1 MTPAQI
7 SRSMECYNRADV
19 VRLFVL
25 AMRKRTSACA
35 HVYRACKS
43 YHRSLM
49 SLTVRSR
56 QVRSNPLVLRN
67 VMKRFTGVLAL
78 LLILAVSALASNAKQ
93 AKQLY
98 QKGVD
103 AQARQ
108 DYITAYNFY
117 HRAYELVPTDTSYRS
132 AYEYVRFL
140 AAASYVHQGEL
151 LMNAGKL
158 QEALTDFEQALAID
172 PSSFI
177 AQQMANKVR
186 LMLKQSM
193 NPTPTPSPTT
203 EGVLTRRME
212 EATGPVELAPISNTP
227 ITLNLTQDSKT
238 VYESIGRLA
247 GINVLFD
254 PDYTSRR
261 IHVDLNGVTLS
272 EALQITALES
282 KTFWRP
288 VTPNTI
294 FVAADTPAKRKELEQ
309 SVIRTFYLNNLSQPN
324 ELQDLVNILRT
335 LLDTQRLQQFPSQQA
350 IVVRGTPDQIAMA
363 EKLIEDLDKS
373 KPEVV
378 VEVAIMQVTR
388 DKLRNLG
395 INPPTSVSVALQQS
409 NATSPTTT
417 SVTGTAG
424 NTATA
429 TTGSTAP
436 QLTLNTLGNLNATNF
451 SVTIPSA
458 TANFLMSDSSSKLI
472 QQPEIRASD
481 GQKASLKIGER
492 VPVATGSFQPGIGG
506 VGINPLV
513 NTQFNYIDVGV
524 NIDITPHVHGLDEVT
539 LKLSMDISAVDSYQN
554 IGGIQQPVIGQ
565 RKIEQDIRLR
575 EGEVNILG
583 GILESDQTR
592 SLSGIPGLASIP
604 LFKWLF
610 SEESKEVKD
619 NEIVF
624 VLIPHIVRAQDL
636 NASNTKAIDVGT
648 ASTIS
653 LRRDNTQPQQQGQQ
667 DGQGAMG
674 ARPPQSMPG
683 QPQGA
688 AMQPGASA
696 APASAP
702 IGSPIVSF
710 DPATVDQAVGST
722 FTVNVNLAG
731 GQNVSSVPLQIMYN
745 PRVLQLLN
753 VSNGTLLA
761 QDGQTVALVNRDD
774 SMAGILQVTA
784 SRPPGTSGISGDGSV
799 FTLTFQARAPGQST
813 LAINR
818 AVLKNAAMQNT
829 PATGSQAIVTVH

>member
-1 MTPAQI
+1 
-7 SRSMECYNRADV
+7 
-19 VRLFVL
+19 
-25 AMRKRTSACA
+25 
-35 HVYRACKS
+35 
-43 YHRSLM
+43 
-49 SLTVRSR
+49 
-56 QVRSNPLVLRN
+56 
-67 VMKRFTGVLAL
+67 MKRFTGVLAL
-78 LLILAVSALASNAKQ
+78 LLILAVSALASTVKQ

-98 QKGVD
+98 QKGVE

-117 HRAYELVPTDTSYRS
+117 HQAYELQPTDVSYRS

-151 LMNAGKL
+151 LTNAGKL

-177 AQQMANKVR
+177 AQQQANKIR
-186 LMLKQSM
+186 LMLKQSL
-193 NPTPTPSPTT
+193 NPTAAPSPTSET
-203 EGVLTRRME
+203 ESVLTRRME

-261 IHVDLNGVTLS
+261 IHVDLNGVTLN
-272 EALQITALES
+272 EALQITALQS

-363 EKLIEDLDKS
+363 QKLIEDLDKS

-395 INPPTSVSVALQQS
+395 INPPTSVTVGLQQS
-409 NATSPTTT
+409 NASSGTT
-417 SVTGTAG
+417 STVTGAAG
-424 NTATA
+424 NTASA
-429 TTGSTAP
+429 TTGTTAP

-451 SVTIPSA
+451 SVTIPNA

-539 LKLSMDISAVDSYQN
+539 LKLAMDISAVDSFQN
-554 IGGIQQPVIGQ
+554 IGGINQPVIGQ
-565 RKIEQDIRLR
+565 RKIENEIRLK

-583 GILESDQTR
+583 GILENTVTK

-604 LFKWLF
+604 LFKYLF
-610 SEESKEVKD
+610 AEEQKEVKD

-624 VLIPHIVRAQDL
+624 ILIPHIVRAQDL
-636 NASNTKAIDVGT
+636 TPSNTKAIDVGT
-648 ASTIS
+648 ANAIS
-653 LRRDNTQPQQQGQQ
+653 LRSSPQAPQQPENGP
-667 DGQGAMG
+667 QGAVMN
-674 ARPPQSMPG
+674 RPPQA
-683 QPQGA
+683 QPPGA
-688 AMQPGASA
+688 AQN
-696 APASAP
+696 APATAP
-702 IGSPIVSF
+702 MGSPIVSF
-710 DPATVDQAVGST
+710 DPPTLDQPVGAS

-745 PRVLQLLN
+745 PRVLQLVN
-753 VSNGTLLA
+753 VSNGTLLS

-784 SRPPGTSGISGDGSV
+784 SRPPGTNGISGDGPV

-818 AVLKNAAMQNT
+818 AILKNAAMQNT

>member
-1 MTPAQI
+1 
-7 SRSMECYNRADV
+7 
-19 VRLFVL
+19 
-25 AMRKRTSACA
+25 
-35 HVYRACKS
+35 
-43 YHRSLM
+43 
-49 SLTVRSR
+49 
-56 QVRSNPLVLRN
+56 
-67 VMKRFTGVLAL
+67 MKRFSGVLVL
-78 LLILAVSALASNAKQ
+78 LLLVAVSAVASSDKQ
-93 AKQLY
+93 AKQLF
-98 QKGVD
+98 QKGTE

-108 DYITAYNFY
+108 DYIAAYNFY
-117 HRAYELVPTDTSYRS
+117 HQAYQLRPSDLTYRT
-132 AYEYVRFL
+132 AAEYVRFL

-151 LMNAGKL
+151 LTNAGKL
-158 QEALTDFEQALAID
+158 QEALTAFEQALAID

-177 AQQMANKVR
+177 AQQQANKVR
-186 LMLKQSM
+186 LMIKQSM
-193 NPTPTPSPTT
+193 SPTASAPPPPST
-203 EGVLTRRME
+203 ETGLTRRME

-261 IHVDLNGVTLS
+261 IHVDLNGVTLH
-272 EALQITALES
+272 EALEITALES

-309 SVIRTFYLNNLSQPN
+309 SVIRTFYLNNLAQPN

-363 EKLIEDLDKS
+363 QKLIEDLDKS

-378 VEVAIMQVTR
+378 VEIAIMQVTR

-395 INPPTSVSVALQQS
+395 INPPASVSVSLQES
-409 NATSPTTT
+409 NASSSSTSATT
-417 SVTGTAG
+417 GAG
-424 NTATA
+424 NTATV
-429 TTGSTAP
+429 TSSSSTSG
-436 QLTLNTLGNLNATNF
+436 QISLNSLGHLNATNF
-451 SVTIPSA
+451 EVTVPSA
-458 TANFLMSDSSSKLI
+458 TANFLMTDSSSKLI

-539 LKLSMDISAVDSYQN
+539 LKLAMDISAVDSYQN

-565 RKIEQDIRLR
+565 RKLENEIRMK

-583 GILESDQTR
+583 GILEQTTTH

-604 LFKWLF
+604 LFKYLF
-610 SEESKEVKD
+610 AEEQKEVQD

-624 VLIPHIVRAQDL
+624 ILIPHIVRAQDL
-636 NASNTKAIDVGT
+636 SPSNTRAIDVGT
-648 ASTIS
+648 ANSIS
-653 LRRDNTQPQQQGQQ
+653 LRSSQQAPAPQQPDSGNP
-667 DGQGAMG
+667 QGATTS
-674 ARPPQSMPG
+674 RPPQATP
-683 QPQGA
+683 PGA
-688 AMQPGASA
+688 ALNQPAA
-696 APASAP
+696 APM
-702 IGSPIVSF
+702 GSPIVSF
-710 DPATVDQAVGST
+710 DPPTLDQAVGTS
-722 FTVNVNLAG
+722 FSVNVNLAG

-745 PRVLQLLN
+745 PRVLQLVN
-753 VSNGTLLA
+753 VSNGTLLS